1 MNLLENINY
10 GLIIVERESL
20 KVEYLNAAALGWFG
34 NIRDKRLDHV
44 LPELLVEKMHRRQRA
59 ANHSLKTAHSRT
71 LTQFV
76 NDLLS

>member
-1 MNLLENINY
+1 MLPPRLWQH
-10 GLIIVERESL
+10 
-20 KVEYLNAAALGWFG
+20 K
-34 NIRDKRLDHV
+34 DKRLDHV
-44 LPELLVEKMHRRQRA
+44 VPELLVEKCIGEQRA